1 MSAPNIPTRIMMFRD
16 FVPDRVRL
24 FLCLFFAVTFQFSG
38 GIYLASVLQMVGSL
52 ALMQEDIMMAGYASF
67 VGTTV
72 VFPILFRL
80 KFRFTSRSIFL
91 MVCPALIVCNLITMS
106 TGTVESA
113 AAHARPI
120 CPIAESKAYL
130 NAVMGI
136 VYVLCPGPP
145 PVSRYTVSKSLIVQ
159 IVEIRVETNMTD
171 IISGNVTFVNVFIVD
186 APSI

>member
-16 FVPDRVRL
+16 FVPDRVRV

-38 GIYLASVLQMVGSL
+38 GIYLASVSQMVGSL

-106 TGTVESA
+106 TGSLPVLVGV
-113 AAHARPI
+113 
-120 CPIAESKAYL
+120 CFIAGSS
-130 NAVMGI
+130 V
-136 VYVLCPGPP
+136 CRTCSS
-145 PVSRYTVSKSLIVQ
+145 VSRRLVILRCSFRSCILSCWEVSSCRGWRL
-159 IVEIRVETNMTD
+159 
-171 IISGNVTFVNVFIVD
+171 FI
-186 APSI
+186 

>member
-16 FVPDRVRL
+16 FVPDRVRV

-38 GIYLASVLQMVGSL
+38 GIYLASVSQMVGSL

-106 TGTVESA
+106 TGSLPVLVGV
-113 AAHARPI
+113 
-120 CPIAESKAYL
+120 CFIAGMLRMCSSVCRA
-130 NAVMGI
+130 
-136 VYVLCPGPP
+136 CSS
-145 PVSRYTVSKSLIVQ
+145 VSRRPVISRCSFRSCILSCWEVSSC
-159 IVEIRVETNMTD
+159 R
-171 IISGNVTFVNVFIVD
+171 GW
-186 APSI
+186 